1 MPANGSPPSQPQ
13 RLLDTRSSQPLRA
26 GEVLRV
32 DVEGGSSPAPDSA
45 VAVAVNLTG
54 VLPDVTGFVRAFPCD
69 VGEPDI
75 SSINPRVGTA
85 RANSAIIPTAADGTI
100 CLTSNVTTNILIDIT
115 GWFGPFDGRQFVP
128 LTPIRLTDTR
138 QSHPELNGES
148 GARLVQPGE
157 SFRIQVA
164 GNRGV
169 PSDSKAATLNLVA
182 LGGGA
187 PGFLT
192 VMPCGTG
199 TDVSNLN
206 YPGSG
211 AVANGTSV
219 KLDGGGAVCVT
230 TSAPTHLI
238 VDITGVWR

>member
-1 MPANGSPPSQPQ
+1 M
-13 RLLDTRSSQPLRA
+13 
-26 GEVLRV
+26 LRV
-32 DVEGGSSPAPDSA
+32 DVEGGGSPAPDSA

-100 CLTSNVTTNILIDIT
+100 CLTSNVTTNVLIDIT

-138 QSHPELNGES
+138 QSHPDLNGGS

-157 SFRIQVA
+157 TFRVQVA

-169 PSDSKAATLNLVA
+169 PADSKAATLNLVA
-182 LGGGA
+182 VGWRS
-187 PGFLT
+187 
-192 VMPCGTG
+192 CGLPHG
-199 TDVSNLN
+199 D
-206 YPGSG
+206 
-211 AVANGTSV
+211 AVWHRHR
-219 KLDGGGAVCVT
+219 CVEPRT
-230 TSAPTHLI
+230 TPDSAPWPTEPASSS
-238 VDITGVWR
+238 TGVEQCASRPAPRPI